1 MSDKKSF
8 VLYKDTL
15 DVLDDMT
22 NEQVGILFK
31 AIKNYQCGKDYKI
44 TDDLKLLFSTFK
56 SQFIRDD
63 EKYKHKSETNKNNG
77 SKGGKQ
83 RVANAKSRKRLQ
95 AFQADSDSDSDS
107 DSDIFNSFREL
118 FGGKKN
124 GNGTEFKNF
133 KKQHKDWK
141 DVLPLLQPAVKKE
154 IEWRKQKR
162 EFTPQWKNLSTWINN
177 RCWEQE
183 FEPTPPPK
191 KELEPIPASYIFN
204 NVKIDYG
211 NYPHNE
217 D

>member
-1 MSDKKSF
+1 MSNKKSF

-15 DVLDDMT
+15 DVLDDMN
-22 NEQVGILFK
+22 NEQAGILFK
-31 AIKNYQCGKDYKI
+31 AIKNYQCCKEYKI

-63 EKYKHKSETNKNNG
+63 EKYKNKSETNKNNG

-83 RVANAKSRKRLQ
+83 RVANAKGRKRSQ
-95 AFQADSDSDSDS
+95 AFQADSDSVS
-107 DSDIFNSFREL
+107 DSDIYNSFRKL
-118 FGGKKN
+118 FEGTKK
-124 GNGTEFKNF
+124 GNETEFENF
-133 KKQHKDWK
+133 KKKHKDWK
-141 DVLPLLQPAVKKE
+141 EVLPLLEPAVKKE

-162 EFTPQWKNLSTWINN
+162 DFTPQWKNLSTWINQ

-183 FEPTPPPK
+183 FETVSAPK
-191 KELEPIPASYIFN
+191 KELKEIPASAIFN
-204 NVKIDYG
+204 NVQIDYG